1 MLSIIEYG
9 QSWNGYGRCRHI
21 NPQPTV
27 TDGLSRI
34 QLLRVCSQLL
44 INAVVSMGRRNTR
57 LSPAFI

>member
-44 INAVVSMGRRNTR
+44 LDAITTSASLR
-57 LSPAFI
+57 PE